1 MDGPRG
7 ALASSEQSAPARAS
21 ITADHRGQVA
31 PRYQPLI
38 IVVVSAAAG
47 IVADRYAPA
56 LYAPDA
62 HTRVSPFYFWWLLS
76 GLALAVWFI
85 AWRVRLTAL
94 AVGPLLVATAS
105 AAATWHHAQWSL
117 FGSHDAARYAA
128 FEPSPVCV
136 EAIAR
141 ESPRRVPAPES
152 TPLRAIQGGERSR
165 LVVEMQ
171 RIRDGTGW
179 RPASGLCPLLVEGH
193 LLAVHAGDRLRI
205 FGQFARIGAP
215 LNPGEFD
222 FAAHARADRQLVR
235 VRSSAP
241 QCVSVLA
248 ASASRRAIRLLGS
261 VRDSANRLVRAS
273 IGPDRAGLASAI
285 LLGSRGG
292 LSAEETEPYLLT
304 GTIHVLVV
312 SGMNVAIL
320 AAGLYVLMRAG
331 WLPRRAGLAVI
342 MVVVVAYAIVAE
354 FQPPVARAA
363 VLAVLACMA
372 AWTGRSGVVFNSW
385 SATALVVLALNPA
398 DLFRPGPQLSFLA
411 VVALIWIGNQ
421 GKMVPAGPPAWLERM
436 FAVDQSWFIRT
447 LAQWGRGFGWLGTPP
462 DRLEQMIAAAQP
474 WYVRAIARFAG
485 TIGWLAFASL
495 VVWLVTLPLVLSQ
508 FHIASPISV
517 VISPVLWG
525 VVFVAMW
532 SGFLML
538 TLGWLIPAVGGLCGA
553 VCAASLGALEQLVV
567 WAERLPA
574 GHFFTPGPATWW
586 VIVFYAALLT
596 VMIRGR
602 ALLPPRWQAAALCA
616 WIVVGLMPPFV
627 RDSRR
632 ESLECSFLAVGHG
645 ACVVMESP
653 SGEVLLYDAG
663 SLGSP
668 EYATQTIAS
677 YLWNR
682 GILRIDGI
690 VLSHADIDH
699 YNAVPGLLERFT
711 VGAVYVSPMMFDG
724 IDDSNARGTQVLRE
738 AIRAA
743 DVPIREVWSG
753 DRLRLGPD
761 TILHVLHP
769 PRHGVLGS
777 DNANSIT
784 IAVEY
789 AGRRMLLPGDLETPG
804 IEDVMAE
811 LPYDC
816 DVLLAPHHGSRHSDP
831 PGFAAWS
838 TPDWVVISGGGHDDV
853 LPVVRTYQRA
863 GANVLLTEQTGT
875 LQFSMGGGPIKIASW
890 LTKPRM

>member
-21 ITADHRGQVA
+21 ITADRRGQAA

-117 FGSHDAARYAA
+117 FGWYDAARYAA
-128 FEPSPVCV
+128 FDPSPVCV

-141 ESPRRVPAPES
+141 ESPQRVPAPES

-193 LLAVHAGDRLRI
+193 LLGVHAGDRLRI

-248 ASASRRAIRLLGS
+248 ASTSRRAIRLLGS

-292 LSAEETEPYLLT
+292 LSAAEIEPYLLT

-342 MVVVVAYAIVAE
+342 MVVVVAYGILTE

-363 VLAVLACMA
+363 VLAVLACMG

-385 SATALVVLALNPA
+385 AATALVVLALNPA

-411 VVALIWIGNQ
+411 VAALIWIGSQ
-421 GKMVPAGPPAWLERM
+421 GSLLRRRPKDPL
-436 FAVDQSWFIRT
+436 
-447 LAQWGRGFGWLGTPP
+447 
-462 DRLEQMIAAAQP
+462 DRLLAAARP
-474 WYVRAIARFAG
+474 WYARSLIWCG
-485 TIGWLAFASL
+485 RTIGWVVFASL
-495 VVWLVTLPLVLSQ
+495 MIWLVTLPLVLSQ

-538 TLGWLIPAVGGLCGA
+538 TLGWLIPAVGGVCGA
-553 VCAASLGALEQLVV
+553 VCAASLGALEQLVD

-574 GHFFTPGPATWW
+574 GHFFAPGPAIWW

-596 VMIRGR
+596 VMIRGG

-616 WIVVGLMPPFV
+616 WVVVGLIPPFV

-632 ESLECSFLAVGHG
+632 ESLDCSFLAVGHG

-663 SLGSP
+663 SLGSH
-668 EYATQTIAS
+668 EYVTQTVAA
-677 YLWNR
+677 YLWHR

-724 IDDSNARGTQVLRE
+724 IDDSSPRGPRVLRE

-761 TILHVLHP
+761 TIVHVLHP
-769 PRHGVLGS
+769 PRQGVLGS

-789 AGRRMLLPGDLETPG
+789 GGRRMLLPGDLQTPG
-804 IEDVMAE
+804 IEGVMAE

-838 TPDWVVISGGGHDDV
+838 RPEWVVISGGGHDDI
-853 LPVVRTYQRA
+853 LSVVQTYQRA
-863 GANVLLTEQTGT
+863 GANVLLTKQTGT
-875 LQFSMGGGPIKIASW
+875 LQFSMGDGPIKMASW